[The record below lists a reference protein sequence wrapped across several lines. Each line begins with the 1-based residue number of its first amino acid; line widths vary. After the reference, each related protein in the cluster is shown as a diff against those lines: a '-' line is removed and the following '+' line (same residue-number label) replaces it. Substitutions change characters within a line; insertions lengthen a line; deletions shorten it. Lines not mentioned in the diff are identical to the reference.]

1 MSIYRSA
8 LGGAP
13 TDGADEVLVVGGTAI
28 PLDGSSTP
36 ATVTVGST
44 TYNVSADNTGTVTF
58 TPPSGEIATADAEAL
73 LNAIQYEN
81 LSDNP
86 DTTDRTFDVTV
97 DDGDVAS
104 NIATATITVVPINDP
119 PGYRPRQ

>member
-1 MSIYRSA
+1 M
-8 LGGAP
+8 
-13 TDGADEVLVVGGTAI
+13 VK
-28 PLDGSSTP
+28 
-36 ATVTVGST
+36 
-44 TYNVSADNTGTVTF
+44 F
-58 TPPSGEIATADAEAL
+58 ATADAEAL

-86 DTTDRTFDVTV
+86 DTTDRTLDVTV

-119 PGYRPRQ
+119 PVIDLDNDGPNGDAAYSNQFTEDGAAVPLTDGSGTISDVDDTSFVNLSVSLGRCAHRRCR